1 MAMITTR
8 NRVVFFARSLPG
20 AGTETDSRPIYQ
32 TCCRP
37 PGSLVLLF
45 WSGLT
50 RTTLAPR
57 SAGGR

>member
-1 MAMITTR
+1 MSTTR

-20 AGTETDSRPIYQ
+20 AGTETDSRPTYQ

-37 PGSLVLLF
+37 PGSLVVLF

-50 RTTLAPR
+50 RMTLAPR
-57 SAGGR
+57 SAGEL